1 MTTTTNY
8 DTHYESFSFP
18 LSPFQKQAIQA
29 IVDGSHALVCAPT
42 GSGKTL
48 PAEFAIRHFTSLGKR
63 VIYCSPIKALSNQ
76 KMYEFGKKY
85 GDTISFGLLTGDIK
99 TNPGAQVLIM
109 TTEILMNKLFLIET
123 APKASGE
130 PLTPDLSGA
139 PLTSAPSAQ
148 SLTFD
153 IDLENDLGAVVFDE
167 VHMINS
173 PDRGHVWEKCIMMLP
188 SHVQMVMLSATLDN
202 PQRFANWV
210 RGTGTKEVVLCQTH
224 TRIVPLTHYMYLTTG
239 EGFYKKLGDKE
250 AERRV
255 RDSVGKCRVLQDA
268 ANLFNVNT
276 YRETANILKLQFE
289 NRVFLKRKA
298 VLNDLFAHLKASAML
313 PAITFVFSRKNVEMC
328 AEELTVPLLDD
339 DVAPV
344 PAVIKAQCDSILR
357 RLPNWRE
364 YAGLPEYETL
374 VRLLGRGIGIH
385 HSGMI
390 PVFRE
395 IVEFMIAEKRV
406 VALFATESFAI
417 GLDCPIKT
425 AVFISLKKPDGG
437 ESMRYLLPHEYT
449 QMAGRAGRRGLDTVG
464 NVVLCANLFELPSV
478 DTFKDV
484 LSGRPQ
490 TLTSKFKI
498 YYPMILNWLSRTKTA
513 ATIQD
518 FVGFVEDSMLQ
529 DEIDAAERGLN
540 REIEEIEH
548 TVCELEEGFIRL
560 MTPKEKL
567 AEYVALEER
576 AIYAA
581 NKKRKEIDAE
591 IKIMVTNFPELTRDL
606 VHYRQFVH
614 MGNLLVEKQKMLAN
628 NSKYVRNIV
637 INLVSVLLEHGI
649 LKVYESIETSD
660 ELVSDISDDQDDRIS
675 EAELSDDEVIN
686 EADSVETCYVLT
698 EPKGIIASRI
708 AEIHPVLLANVCP
721 LLMDMDSVELA
732 ATLSLFTDV
741 RVHEDI
747 RIYPGFTQ
755 LRIYNAQ
762 SATSC
767 SFISDDRV
775 GDLNVQR
782 CKYIS
787 DNHRLNDML
796 CEFNCI
802 KEDLIL
808 CESRANINM
817 PDSGLDRHCY
827 DIVDYVAAWCECEDE
842 GQCRNL
848 IRRLEE
854 EAGISVG
861 DFSKAL
867 LKISTV
873 SRELMAMCDAV
884 KDDSMVE
891 FAHRLSKVDGL
902 VLKYIATNQSLYL

>member
-1 MTTTTNY
+1 MTTY

-48 PAEFAIRHFTSLGKR
+48 PAEFAIRHFTGIGKR

-123 APKASGE
+123 APKA
-130 PLTPDLSGA
+130 PLTAGSPSVT
-139 PLTSAPSAQ
+139 TS

-224 TRIVPLTHYMYLTTG
+224 TRIVPLTHYIYLTTG

-255 RDSVGKCRVLQDA
+255 RESVGKCRVLQDA
-268 ANLFNVNT
+268 ANTFNTGT

-339 DVAPV
+339 ETAI
-344 PAVIKAQCDSILR
+344 AVIAAQCDSILR

-364 YAGLPEYETL
+364 YAGLPEYQTL

-437 ESMRYLLPHEYT
+437 ENMRYLLPHEYT

-498 YYPMILNWLSRTKTA
+498 YYPMILNWLSRTQTA
-513 ATIQD
+513 ATIRD

-529 DEIDAAERGLN
+529 DEIDAAERGLV

-560 MTPKEKL
+560 MTPKNTMFD
-567 AEYVALEER
+567 YVALEER

-581 NKKRKEIDAE
+581 NKRRKEIDAE
-591 IKIMVTNFPELTRDL
+591 IKIMVTNFPDLAQDL
-606 VHYRQFVH
+606 VHYRQFVQT
-614 MGNLLVEKQKMLAN
+614 NKLLVEKQKMLEN
-628 NSKYVRNIV
+628 NTKYVRGV
-637 INLVSVLLEHGI
+637 VSNLVSVLLEHGI
-649 LKVYESIETSD
+649 LKVYERISASEETNDVSKAEPSEDQDQDDDQSD
-660 ELVSDISDDQDDRIS
+660 ERCASDDQDDYNDADS
-675 EAELSDDEVIN
+675 
-686 EADSVETCYVLT
+686 DSVETCYILT

-747 RIYPGFTQ
+747 RIHPGF
-755 LRIYNAQ
+755 
-762 SATSC
+762 
-767 SFISDDRV
+767 
-775 GDLNVQR
+775 
-782 CKYIS
+782 KYIS

-808 CESRANINM
+808 CENHANINM

-842 GQCRNL
+842 GQCRNI

-854 EAGISVG
+854 EAGVSVG

-873 SRELMAMCDAV
+873 SRELIAMCDAV

>member
-1 MTTTTNY
+1 MTTY

-123 APKASGE
+123 APSANGE
-130 PLTPDLSGA
+130 P
-139 PLTSAPSAQ
+139 SAPSATS

-250 AERRV
+250 AERRI

-268 ANLFNVNT
+268 ANVFNTGT

-437 ESMRYLLPHEYT
+437 ENMRYLLPHEYT

-498 YYPMILNWLSRTKTA
+498 YYPMILNWLSRSRVA

-567 AEYVALEER
+567 ADYVALEER

-581 NKKRKEIDAE
+581 NKRRKEIDAE
-591 IKIMVTNFPELTRDL
+591 IKIMVANFPELTQDL
-606 VHYRQFVH
+606 VHYRQYVH
-614 MGNLLVEKQKMLAN
+614 MGNLLVEKQKMLVN

-649 LKVYESIETSD
+649 LKIYESISMSEETND
-660 ELVSDISDDQDDRIS
+660 GIS
-675 EAELSDDEVIN
+675 EAELSDDEVHSEGCASDDEVIS
-686 EADSVETCYVLT
+686 EAESGDDSVETCYVLT

-747 RIYPGFTQ
+747 RIYPGF
-755 LRIYNAQ
+755 
-762 SATSC
+762 
-767 SFISDDRV
+767 
-775 GDLNVQR
+775 
-782 CKYIS
+782 KYIS
-787 DNHRLNDML
+787 DNHRLNNML

-808 CESRANINM
+808 CENRANINM
-817 PDSGLDRHCY
+817 PDSGLDHHCY

-854 EAGISVG
+854 EVGISVG

>member
-1 MTTTTNY
+1 MTTY
-8 DTHYESFSFP
+8 DTYYESFSFP

-76 KMYEFGKKY
+76 KMYEFSKKY

-123 APKASGE
+123 APS
-130 PLTPDLSGA
+130 A
-139 PLTSAPSAQ
+139 PLTAGAPSVVGSPLTACAPSSQ

-224 TRIVPLTHYMYLTTG
+224 TRIVPLTHYIYLTTG

-255 RDSVGKCRVLQDA
+255 RESVGKCRVLQDA
-268 ANLFNVNT
+268 ANTFNTGT

-339 DVAPV
+339 ETAPNPV
-344 PAVIKAQCDSILR
+344 VIAAQCDSILR

-364 YAGLPEYETL
+364 YAGLPEYQTL

-437 ESMRYLLPHEYT
+437 ENMRYLLPHEYT

-498 YYPMILNWLSRTKTA
+498 YYPMILNWLSRTQTA
-513 ATIQD
+513 ATIRD

-529 DEIDAAERGLN
+529 DEIDAAERGLV

-560 MTPKEKL
+560 MTPKNTMFD
-567 AEYVALEER
+567 YVALEER

-581 NKKRKEIDAE
+581 NKRRKEIDADMR
-591 IKIMVTNFPELTRDL
+591 KMNTDFPELPRDL
-606 VHYRQFVH
+606 VHYRQFVQT
-614 MGNLLVEKQKMLAN
+614 NKLLVEKQKMLEN
-628 NSKYVRNIV
+628 NSKYVEGV
-637 INLVSVLLEHGI
+637 VANLVSVLLEHGI
-649 LKVYESIETSD
+649 LKVYEKVETNDLSEGCASEDHDD
-660 ELVSDISDDQDDRIS
+660 EDRCES
-675 EAELSDDEVIN
+675 EDEDHRDDEVISN
-686 EADSVETCYVLT
+686 DSVETCYVLT
-698 EPKGIIASRI
+698 KPKGIIASRI

-721 LLMDMDSVELA
+721 LLMGMDSVELA

-747 RIYPGFTQ
+747 RIHPGF
-755 LRIYNAQ
+755 
-762 SATSC
+762 
-767 SFISDDRV
+767 
-775 GDLNVQR
+775 
-782 CKYIS
+782 KYIS
-787 DNHRLNDML
+787 DDKRLNDML

-802 KEDLIL
+802 KEDLIM
-808 CESRANINM
+808 CESHANINM
-817 PDSGLDRHCY
+817 PDSGLDHHCY

-842 GQCRNL
+842 GQCRNI

-854 EAGISVG
+854 EAGVSVG

>member
-1 MTTTTNY
+1 MTTY
-8 DTHYESFSFP
+8 DTHYESFSFT

-76 KMYEFGKKY
+76 KMYEFSKKY

-123 APKASGE
+123 PTGAPLPANGA

-139 PLTSAPSAQ
+139 PLTPTGAPSATS

-224 TRIVPLTHYMYLTTG
+224 TRIVPLTHYVYLTTG

-250 AERRV
+250 AERRI
-255 RDSVGKCRVLQDA
+255 RDSVGKCRVIQDA
-268 ANLFNVNT
+268 ANLFNVGT

-498 YYPMILNWLSRTKTA
+498 YYPMILNWLSRTRAA

-581 NKKRKEIDAE
+581 NKRRKEIDAE
-591 IKIMVTNFPELTRDL
+591 IKIMVTNFPELTQDL

-614 MGNLLVEKQKMLAN
+614 MGNLLVEKQKMLVN
-628 NSKYVRNIV
+628 NSKYVQGV
-637 INLVSVLLEHGI
+637 VANLVLVLLEHGI
-649 LKVYESIETSD
+649 LKIYERVETND
-660 ELVSDISDDQDDRIS
+660 GISDISDDQDDRIS
-675 EAELSDDEVIN
+675 EAELSEDEVIS
-686 EADSVETCYVLT
+686 EAESSDGSVETCYVLT

-747 RIYPGFTQ
+747 RIHPGF
-755 LRIYNAQ
+755 
-762 SATSC
+762 
-767 SFISDDRV
+767 
-775 GDLNVQR
+775 
-782 CKYIS
+782 KYIS

-808 CESRANINM
+808 CESHANINM
-817 PDSGLDRHCY
+817 PDSGLDHHCY

-884 KDDSMVE
+884 KDHTMVE

>member
-48 PAEFAIRHFTSLGKR
+48 PAEFAIRHFTGLGKR

-76 KMYEFGKKY
+76 KMYEFSKKY

-123 APKASGE
+123 APSAIGE
-130 PLTPDLSGA
+130 PSA
-139 PLTSAPSAQ
+139 TS

-224 TRIVPLTHYMYLTTG
+224 TRIVPLTHYVYLTTG
-239 EGFYKKLGDKE
+239 EGFYKKLGDKD
-250 AERRV
+250 AERRI

-268 ANLFNVNT
+268 ANLFNVGT

-298 VLNDLFAHLKASAML
+298 VLNDLFAHLKSSSML

-498 YYPMILNWLSRTKTA
+498 YYPMILNWLSRTRVA

-548 TVCELEEGFIRL
+548 TVCELNEGFIRL

-576 AIYAA
+576 AVYAA
-581 NKKRKEIDAE
+581 NKRRKEIDAE

-606 VHYRQFVH
+606 VHYRQYVH
-614 MGNLLVEKQKMLAN
+614 MGNLLVEKQKMLVN

-649 LKVYESIETSD
+649 LKVYEKVETN
-660 ELVSDISDDQDDRIS
+660 DISDDQDQDIS
-675 EAELSDDEVIN
+675 YDHSDERCASERCASD
-686 EADSVETCYVLT
+686 DSVETCFILT

-708 AEIHPVLLANVCP
+708 AEIHPVLVANVCP

-747 RIYPGFTQ
+747 RIHPGF
-755 LRIYNAQ
+755 
-762 SATSC
+762 
-767 SFISDDRV
+767 
-775 GDLNVQR
+775 
-782 CKYIS
+782 KYIS

-808 CESRANINM
+808 CENHANINM

-842 GQCRNL
+842 GQCRNI

-854 EAGISVG
+854 EAGVSVG

-873 SRELMAMCDAV
+873 SRELMAMCDSV

>member
-1 MTTTTNY
+1 MTTTNY

-48 PAEFAIRHFTSLGKR
+48 PAEFAIRHFTGIGKR

-76 KMYEFGKKY
+76 KMYEFSKKY

-123 APKASGE
+123 S
-130 PLTPDLSGA
+130 PLTAGA
-139 PLTSAPSAQ
+139 PSVVGAPSAQ

-224 TRIVPLTHYMYLTTG
+224 TRIVPLTHYVYLTTG

-268 ANLFNVNT
+268 TNVFNTGT

-339 DVAPV
+339 DVALV
-344 PAVIKAQCDSILR
+344 PAVIAAQCDSILR

-364 YAGLPEYETL
+364 YAGLPEYQTL

-498 YYPMILNWLSRTKTA
+498 YYPMILNWLSRSRAA

-560 MTPKEKL
+560 MTPKETL
-567 AEYVALEER
+567 ADYVALEER

-581 NKKRKEIDAE
+581 NKKRKEIDADMR
-591 IKIMVTNFPELTRDL
+591 KMNTDFPELPQDL
-606 VHYRQFVH
+606 VHYRQYVH
-614 MGNLLVEKQKMLAN
+614 MGKLLVEKQKMLEN
-628 NSKYVRNIV
+628 NTKYVCGV
-637 INLVSVLLEHGI
+637 VSNLVSVLLEHGI
-649 LKVYESIETSD
+649 LKVYEKVETNDMSKAEPSEDEVISD
-660 ELVSDISDDQDDRIS
+660 DRCTSDDQDD
-675 EAELSDDEVIN
+675 SD
-686 EADSVETCYVLT
+686 DSVETCYILT

-747 RIYPGFTQ
+747 RIHPGF
-755 LRIYNAQ
+755 
-762 SATSC
+762 
-767 SFISDDRV
+767 
-775 GDLNVQR
+775 
-782 CKYIS
+782 KYIS

-802 KEDLIL
+802 KEDLIM
-808 CESRANINM
+808 CESHANINM

-842 GQCRNL
+842 GQCRNI

-854 EAGISVG
+854 EAGVSVG

>member
-1 MTTTTNY
+1 MTTY
-8 DTHYESFSFP
+8 DTYYESFSFP

-48 PAEFAIRHFTSLGKR
+48 PAEFAIRHFTGLGKR

-76 KMYEFGKKY
+76 KMYEFSKKY

-123 APKASGE
+123 APKAPLSSGE

-139 PLTSAPSAQ
+139 PLATS

-224 TRIVPLTHYMYLTTG
+224 TRIVPLTHYVYLTTG

-268 ANLFNVNT
+268 TNVFNVGT

-498 YYPMILNWLSRTKTA
+498 YYPMILNWLSRTRAA

-560 MTPKEKL
+560 MTPKNTL
-567 AEYVALEER
+567 VEYVLLEER

-581 NKKRKEIDAE
+581 NKKRKEIDADMR
-591 IKIMVTNFPELTRDL
+591 KMNTDFLDLAQDL
-606 VHYRQFVH
+606 VHYRQYVH
-614 MGNLLVEKQKMLAN
+614 MGKLLVEKQKMLEN
-628 NSKYVRNIV
+628 NSKYVRGV
-637 INLVSVLLEHGI
+637 VSNLVSVLLEHGI
-649 LKVYESIETSD
+649 LKVYERISASEETSD
-660 ELVSDISDDQDDRIS
+660 MS
-675 EAELSDDEVIN
+675 EGCASEDEVHREGCTSDDEVISDTSDDEVHRN
-686 EADSVETCYVLT
+686 DSVETCYILT
-698 EPKGIIASRI
+698 EPKGVIASRI

-747 RIYPGFTQ
+747 RIHPGF
-755 LRIYNAQ
+755 
-762 SATSC
+762 
-767 SFISDDRV
+767 
-775 GDLNVQR
+775 
-782 CKYIS
+782 KYIS

-808 CESRANINM
+808 CESHANINT

-827 DIVDYVAAWCECEDE
+827 DIVDYVAAWCECDDE
-842 GQCRNL
+842 GQCRNI

-873 SRELMAMCDAV
+873 SRELMAMCDVV

>member
-1 MTTTTNY
+1 MTTY
-8 DTHYESFSFP
+8 DTYYESFSFP

-109 TTEILMNKLFLIET
+109 TTEILMNKLFLID
-123 APKASGE
+123 S
-130 PLTPDLSGA
+130 A
-139 PLTSAPSAQ
+139 PLSATVG

-224 TRIVPLTHYMYLTTG
+224 TRIVPLTHYIYLTTG

-268 ANLFNVNT
+268 TNTFNTGT

-339 DVAPV
+339 DVALV
-344 PAVIKAQCDSILR
+344 PAVIASQCDSILR

-364 YAGLPEYETL
+364 YAGLPEYQTL

-437 ESMRYLLPHEYT
+437 ENMRYLLPHEYT

-498 YYPMILNWLSRTKTA
+498 YYPMILNWLSRTRAA

-560 MTPKEKL
+560 MTPKNTL

-591 IKIMVTNFPELTRDL
+591 IRKLNTDFLDLAQDL
-606 VHYRQFVH
+606 VHYRQYVH
-614 MGNLLVEKQKMLAN
+614 MGKLLVEKQKMLEN
-628 NSKYVRNIV
+628 NTKYVRGV
-637 INLVSVLLEHGI
+637 VSNLVSVLLEHGI
-649 LKVYESIETSD
+649 LKVYEKVETN
-660 ELVSDISDDQDDRIS
+660 DISDDQSDERCT
-675 EAELSDDEVIN
+675 SDDEVHRN
-686 EADSVETCYVLT
+686 DSVETCYILT

-708 AEIHPVLLANVCP
+708 AEIHPILLANVCP
-721 LLMDMDSVELA
+721 LLMEMDSVELA

-747 RIYPGFTQ
+747 RIHPGF
-755 LRIYNAQ
+755 
-762 SATSC
+762 
-767 SFISDDRV
+767 
-775 GDLNVQR
+775 
-782 CKYIS
+782 KYIS

-842 GQCRNL
+842 GQCRNI

-854 EAGISVG
+854 EAGVSVG

>member
-1 MTTTTNY
+1 MTTTNY

-48 PAEFAIRHFTSLGKR
+48 PAEFAIRHFTGLGKR

-123 APKASGE
+123 PLAPLIS
-130 PLTPDLSGA
+130 DLSGA
-139 PLTSAPSAQ
+139 PLTAGTGATPPSAQ

-224 TRIVPLTHYMYLTTG
+224 TRIVPLTHYVYLTTG

-250 AERRV
+250 AERRI
-255 RDSVGKCRVLQDA
+255 RDSVGKCRVIQDA

-276 YRETANILKLQFE
+276 YRETANVLKLQFE

-339 DVAPV
+339 DIAI
-344 PAVIKAQCDSILR
+344 AVIAAQCDSILR

-364 YAGLPEYETL
+364 YAGLPEYQTL

-437 ESMRYLLPHEYT
+437 ENMRYLLPHEYT

-498 YYPMILNWLSRTKTA
+498 YYPMILNWLSRSRAA

-540 REIEEIEH
+540 QEIEEIEH

-560 MTPKEKL
+560 MTPKNTL

-606 VHYRQFVH
+606 VHYRQFVQT
-614 MGNLLVEKQKMLAN
+614 NKLLVEKQKMLEN
-628 NSKYVRNIV
+628 NSKYVRGV
-637 INLVSVLLEHGI
+637 VTNLVSVLLEQGI
-649 LKVYESIETSD
+649 LKVYEKVETSD
-660 ELVSDISDDQDDRIS
+660 MSASEDEVISDT
-675 EAELSDDEVIN
+675 SDDEVHRN
-686 EADSVETCYVLT
+686 DSVETCFILT

-747 RIYPGFTQ
+747 RIHPGF
-755 LRIYNAQ
+755 
-762 SATSC
+762 
-767 SFISDDRV
+767 
-775 GDLNVQR
+775 
-782 CKYIS
+782 KYIS

-808 CESRANINM
+808 CENHANIHM
-817 PDSGLDRHCY
+817 PDSGLDHHCY
-827 DIVDYVAAWCECEDE
+827 DIVDYVAAWCECDDE
-842 GQCRNL
+842 GQCRNI

-854 EAGISVG
+854 EAGVSVG

-891 FAHRLSKVDGL
+891 FAHRLSKIDGL
-902 VLKYIATNQSLYL
+902 VLKYIATNQSLYF

>member
-48 PAEFAIRHFTSLGKR
+48 PAEFAIRHFTGLGKR

-76 KMYEFGKKY
+76 KMYEFSKKY

-109 TTEILMNKLFLIET
+109 TTEILMNKLFLIESPSG
-123 APKASGE
+123 APLSPSGA
-130 PLTPDLSGA
+130 PLSPDLSGA
-139 PLTSAPSAQ
+139 PLPANGG

-224 TRIVPLTHYMYLTTG
+224 TRIVPLTHYVYLTTG

-255 RDSVGKCRVLQDA
+255 RDSVGKCRVLQDST
-268 ANLFNVNT
+268 NLFNVGT

-498 YYPMILNWLSRTKTA
+498 YYPMILNWLSRTRVA

-560 MTPKEKL
+560 MTPKNTL

-581 NKKRKEIDAE
+581 NKRRKEIDAE
-591 IKIMVTNFPELTRDL
+591 IKIMVASFPELTRDL
-606 VHYRQFVH
+606 VHYKQYVH
-614 MGNLLVEKQKMLAN
+614 MGNLLVEKQKMLVN
-628 NSKYVRNIV
+628 NSKYVRGIV
-637 INLVSVLLEHGI
+637 EKLVSVLLEHGI
-649 LKVYESIETSD
+649 LKVYESISM
-660 ELVSDISDDQDDRIS
+660 S
-675 EAELSDDEVIN
+675 EERCASEDEVIS
-686 EADSVETCYVLT
+686 EGCASDDSVETCYILT

-708 AEIHPVLLANVCP
+708 AEIHPVLLANIYP

-747 RIYPGFTQ
+747 RIHPGF
-755 LRIYNAQ
+755 
-762 SATSC
+762 
-767 SFISDDRV
+767 
-775 GDLNVQR
+775 
-782 CKYIS
+782 KYIS

-796 CEFNCI
+796 CEFNYI

-808 CESRANINM
+808 CENRANINM